1 MMVRCYR
8 SVPPYMI
15 VNRCKDVIIRLRQ
28 ADVKLRPS
36 AGVSHLGPWEGWDEV
51 LPNAGQPMPFA
62 WDEPNGRHIVRVLAH
77 AASVDA
83 RQLSKAVRDKACP
96 AVSQLGPLQGCMV

>member
-1 MMVRCYR
+1 MLVLLHVCR

-28 ADVKLRPS
+28 ADVKLKPS
-36 AGVSHLGPWEGWDEV
+36 GGLSHLGQWEGWDEV
-51 LPNAGQPMPFA
+51 PPNAGQPMPFA

-77 AASVDA
+77 AAAVDA
-83 RQLSKAVRDKACP
+83 RQLSKAV
-96 AVSQLGPLQGCMV
+96 SGHIPLFCNQPVKMYGQ